1 MKTVAIVLAA
11 GSGKRMNSSTKKQ
24 YLLLGDKPILYYS
37 LKAFEDSFVDEIV
50 IVTGPED
57 AEGVMRPNVYRLAK
71 SVWNDAL
78 YAESPK
84 DRNASAKLIYERV
97 GGKPKVMADE
107 EIQDIPEIVLRVN
120 PKTDEQIRQLAQR
133 EDLEPMEE
141 QEGNIVVRI
150 DGEDGELEF

>member
-1 MKTVAIVLAA
+1 MGLISPNMPAV
-11 GSGKRMNSSTKKQ
+11 KKA
-24 YLLLGDKPILYYS
+24 DKDFR
-37 LKAFEDSFVDEIV
+37 KAFDQALADIGLME
-50 IVTGPED
+50 TED

-84 DRNASAKLIYERV
+84 DRNANAKLIYERV

-141 QEGNIVVRI
+141 QEGNIVIRI